1 MREFPVARNTIL
13 LSATLT
19 CLSGS
24 LQLAVAV
31 GTVTLVLV
39 TGVHAILGLGP
50 AILLGS
56 GAGAALGA
64 CRLMARHGRVPVLAG
79 GALVGVAACCLVAL
93 GCQLVQASLV
103 VIGLALLGAA
113 NGTILLARAAA
124 GDMYPPERRARGISF
139 VLFGAVF
146 GALLGPL
153 VWRPLFGDREFDTQ
167 GLVVPWLVAAAMLGA
182 AFLLVV

>member
-1 MREFPVARNTIL
+1 MEEPHVARNTVL

-24 LQLAVAV
+24 IQLAVAV

-39 TGVHAILGLGP
+39 TGVHAILGLGA
-50 AILLGS
+50 AIVLGS
-56 GAGAALGA
+56 GAVAALGA
-64 CRLMARHGRVPVLAG
+64 GRLMDRHGRVPVLAG
-79 GALVGVAACCLVAL
+79 GALVGVGACALVAL
-93 GCQLVQASLV
+93 GCELVQAALV
-103 VIGLALLGAA
+103 VVGLALLGAA
-113 NGTILLARAAA
+113 NGTLQLARAAG

-167 GLVVPWLVAAAMLGA
+167 GLGVPWLVAAG
-182 AFLLVV
+182 